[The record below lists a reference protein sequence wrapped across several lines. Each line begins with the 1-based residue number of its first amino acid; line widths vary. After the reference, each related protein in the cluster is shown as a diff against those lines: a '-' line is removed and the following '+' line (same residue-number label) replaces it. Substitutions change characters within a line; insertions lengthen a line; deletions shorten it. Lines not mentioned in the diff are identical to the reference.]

1 MSGLGRRIERLEAK
15 FSANH
20 EARVIV
26 TTINPDNHPEDP
38 FTLELF
44 PGGPWAFAIRG
55 GPFTGEE
62 IRRLRENAR
71 GEQ

>member
-38 FTLELF
+38 YTLELSLAVLGRSPF
-44 PGGPWAFAIRG
+44 GAVRLQAKRFAG
-55 GPFTGEE
+55 
-62 IRRLRENAR
+62 LAKNAW
-71 GEQ
+71 GDQ